1 MNWQTVWNT
10 VTDICFDIALKLIGA
25 LLVLIIGR
33 ALIKF
38 VLKHFPKGNEKHP
51 LDPTARQFFMSITK
65 VALYVMLVVIIVG
78 ILGVPMASVITV
90 VGSAGAAI
98 ALALQGSLSNLAAGI
113 MLLIFK
119 PLRLGDYV
127 ETNGVGGTVLEL
139 GVFYTTLITPD
150 NRHIT
155 IPNSSL
161 TNATITNYSREENRR
176 VDLVFT
182 ADYGTDA
189 EMAKE
194 LILKTVTAHAA
205 ALTDPA
211 PFVRMTELAD
221 SSINFTVRVWCK
233 AEHYW
238 DVKFDLTEQIKEL
251 FDKNGISIPYP
262 QLDVHVKQ

>member
-1 MNWQTVWNT
+1 MDWQSIGNSLTH
-10 VTDICFDIALKLIGA
+10 ICIDIAMKLLAAGFI
-25 LLVLIIGR
+25 LILGR
-33 ALIKF
+33 MLIRF
-38 VLKHFPKGNEKHP
+38 FLKHFPKGTQKHP
-51 LDPTARQFFMSITK
+51 LDSTARQFFMSITK
-65 VALYVMLVVIIVG
+65 AALYIVLIVIIVG
-78 ILGVPMASVITV
+78 IIGVPMASVITV

-119 PLRLGDYV
+119 PLKLGDYI
-127 ETNGVGGTVLEL
+127 ESNGVGGTVFDL
-139 GVFYTTLITPD
+139 GIFYTTLITPD

-161 TNATITNYSREENRR
+161 TNATITNYSREETRR

-182 ADYGTDA
+182 ADYNTDA
-189 EMAKE
+189 EQAKA
-194 LILKTVTAHAA
+194 LILKTVSAHAA

-221 SSINFTVRVWCK
+221 SSIHFTVRVWCR
-233 AEHYW
+233 AENYW
-238 DVKFDLTEQIKEL
+238 NVKFDLTEQIKAL
-251 FDKNGISIPYP
+251 FDENGITIPYP

>member
-1 MNWQTVWNT
+1 MNWQNVWNT
-10 VTDICFDIALKLIGA
+10 VTDICFDIALKLFGA

-33 ALIKF
+33 ALIHF
-38 VLKHFPKGNEKHP
+38 LLKHFPRGSAKHP

-65 VALYVMLVVIIVG
+65 VALYVMLIVIIVG
-78 ILGVPMASVITV
+78 ILGVPMASVIAV

-119 PLRLGDYV
+119 PLKLGDYV

-161 TNATITNYSREENRR
+161 TNATITNYSREENHR

-189 EMAKE
+189 EQAKE
-194 LILKTVTAHAA
+194 LILKTVTAHAS

-233 AEHYW
+233 AENYW